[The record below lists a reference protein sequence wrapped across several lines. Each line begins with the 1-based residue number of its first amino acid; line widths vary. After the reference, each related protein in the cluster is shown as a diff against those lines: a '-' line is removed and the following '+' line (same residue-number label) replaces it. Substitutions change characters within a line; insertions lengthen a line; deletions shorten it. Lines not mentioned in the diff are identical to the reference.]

1 MQAERPAVLIRAADW
16 SGDKAALAD
25 VRRRVFIEEQAVPE
39 DLEWDGED
47 AGAQHWLALIDDA
60 SVGTVRMRAGGHIG
74 RMAVLKEQ
82 RQAGIGSLLLAAA
95 ISAARAQGLDEVRL
109 HAQVQALDFYARH
122 GFVAEGEEFMDAGIA
137 HLEMRLRF
145 SDGGEARG

>member
-1 MQAERPAVLIRAADW
+1 MQAERPVVLIRAADW
-16 SGDKAALAD
+16 SSAEAALAY

-47 AGAQHWLALIDDA
+47 AGAQHWLALIDGA
-60 SVGTVRMRAGGHIG
+60 PVGTVRMRAGGHIG
-74 RMAVLKEQ
+74 RMAVLREQ
-82 RQAGIGSLLLAAA
+82 RRSGTGSLLLTAA

-109 HAQVQALDFYARH
+109 HAQLQALDFYARH
-122 GFVAEGEEFMDAGIA
+122 GFVAVGAEFMDAGIA

>member
-1 MQAERPAVLIRAADW
+1 MQAERPAILIRAADW
-16 SGDKAALAD
+16 ARDEAALAC

-60 SVGTVRMRAGGHIG
+60 PVGTARMRAGGHIG
-74 RMAVLKEQ
+74 RLAVLQAQ
-82 RQAGIGSLLLAAA
+82 RHWGIGSLLLAAA
-95 ISAARAQGLDEVRL
+95 ITAARVQRLDEVHL

-122 GFVAEGEEFMDAGIA
+122 GFVAEGEEFMDAGIP
-137 HLEMRLRF
+137 HLEMRLRI
-145 SDGGEARG
+145 